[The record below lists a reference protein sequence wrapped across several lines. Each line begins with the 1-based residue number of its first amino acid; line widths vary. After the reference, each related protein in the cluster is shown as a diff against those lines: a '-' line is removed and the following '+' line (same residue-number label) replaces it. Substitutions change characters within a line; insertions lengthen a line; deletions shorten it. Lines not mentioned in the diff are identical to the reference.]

1 MVRFRRAAVLIAAVL
16 VLASCVCSIAEAR
29 QEQAVDAPSSRSLR
43 FLEGLRERGYFDL
56 ADEYIASLR
65 ADPATPD
72 ELKPILAFEE
82 GRNKLREAEVALE
95 LERRDLLLDQ
105 GRAAFD
111 AFLKNHPSHE
121 LAVEAKVQ
129 LAQVL
134 YQRGQTAVLKADE
147 SEDPTDR
154 EAKLAAARAA
164 FAEARRSFDAAR
176 SDLEQAYQAFPVAFL
191 DESDPRRAARDEAQR
206 RLIDAIL
213 KRALID
219 YDEAQTYPE
228 GSDDRNRLL
237 DEAITSFKTIY
248 DSYRTWMAGFAARMW
263 QGKSLEEKGDLGA
276 AMGIYNELL
285 THEDPRL
292 RELQRQVAFFKVI
305 ATRKRGE
312 FPLAERLARE
322 WLTASRGDTGSYER
336 LGVQLELARN
346 IDAQLEDN
354 YTAAVA
360 RKDELVR
367 DLIGQLSQ
375 VVAYASPY
383 KADAVELL
391 TKYRPSGPIDAR
403 TLAGLSFDQAMTR
416 AREEMGLRSWENAIA
431 LLRAALTKVNPS
443 RDSSRAN
450 EARYLLAFNL
460 YSAGRYHEAAV
471 LANFLA
477 RRYPS
482 WDSSL
487 AATEL
492 GMGALA
498 QAYETLKGRGQEQ
511 DLRRLQELADYT
523 IATWPD
529 SSQADVARILQG
541 DIALGQGRYPEAID
555 AYLSVKTSGRIL
567 DAKAKAA
574 SAHWKRSLEL
584 RKQAPEGTESPEATA
599 EAEKAL
605 ALLQETYDARIE
617 ARVAPTDPDRLSN
630 AADLAEIHL
639 IEGRPGESLKV
650 IGPHT
655 EVLGSASS
663 MSGRTEEL
671 YLRLM
676 KLQLQAHIA
685 DGQTEA
691 AIEDMR
697 LLEAVESGERL
708 TQLFFSLGRLLE
720 TEMEAQR
727 QAGDR
732 ARLEASRKTF
742 EQFLEAL
749 IERQSNQSYESLQWA
764 GEQMLTLERPD
775 RAIEIFRRVIEEFP
789 DSDRLLRTRLKLSGA
804 HRQAGQFNDAWSV
817 SAKLVAEHPKAL
829 DFLMEQC
836 QVLEDWAAVE
846 PGYWNVAIRHW
857 QDLAKRLEGARPRP
871 SEYYECWYHVA
882 LCQFNKGSKD
892 AARRTLK
899 SVMALSNTLGS
910 PEIKQNY
917 EQLLRRAGG

>member
-1 MVRFRRAAVLIAAVL
+1 MLRFRRAAAPIAAVL
-16 VLASCVCSIAEAR
+16 VLASCSCPVAEAR
-29 QEQAVDAPSSRSLR
+29 QVDGEEAPSPRPLR

-65 ADPATPD
+65 DDPETPD
-72 ELKPILAFEE
+72 TLKPILAFEE
-82 GRNKLREAEVALE
+82 GRNKLREAEAAPD

-111 AFLKNHPSHE
+111 AFLKAHPSHE

-134 YQRGQTAVLKADE
+134 YQRGQTAALKADE
-147 SEDPTDR
+147 REDPADR
-154 EAKLAAARAA
+154 EAGLAAARAA

-176 SDLEQAYQAFPVAFL
+176 ADLEQAYRAFPVAFL
-191 DESDPRRAARDEAQR
+191 EESDPRRAARDEAQR
-206 RLIDAIL
+206 QLIDATL

-237 DEAITSFKTIY
+237 DEAITAFKSIY

-292 RELQRQVAFFKVI
+292 RQLQRQVAFFKVI
-305 ATRKRGE
+305 TTRKRGE
-312 FPLAERLARE
+312 APLAERLARE
-322 WLTASRGDTGSYER
+322 WLNASRGDAGSYER

-346 IDAQLEDN
+346 IDAQLESG
-354 YTAAVA
+354 YAPAVA
-360 RKDELVR
+360 RKDDLVR
-367 DLIGQLSQ
+367 DLTGQLRQ

-391 TKYRPSGPIDAR
+391 KKYRPSGPIDAR
-403 TLAGLSFDQAMTR
+403 TLAGLGFDQAMTR
-416 AREEMGLRSWENAIA
+416 AREEMGLRSWDNAIA
-431 LLRAALTKVNPS
+431 LLRAALTKVNPA
-443 RDSSRAN
+443 RDPGRAN
-450 EARYLLAFNL
+450 EARYLLAFNF
-460 YSAGRYHEAAV
+460 YSAGRYHESAV
-471 LANFLA
+471 LADFLA

-492 GMGALA
+492 GMGAMA
-498 QAYETLKGRGQEQ
+498 QAYESSRGRGREQ
-511 DLRRLQELADYT
+511 DLRRLRDLADYT

-555 AYLSVKTSGRIL
+555 AYLSVTTSGRVL
-567 DAKAKAA
+567 DARSKAA
-574 SAHWKRSLEL
+574 SAHWRRSLEL
-584 RKQAPEGTESPEATA
+584 RKQGPEGAASPEAAA

-605 ALLQETYDARIE
+605 ALLQETYDARVE

-639 IEGRPGESLKV
+639 IEDRPSESLA
-650 IGPHT
+650 ILAPHT
-655 EVLGSASS
+655 EAIGAASS
-663 MSGRTEEL
+663 MSDRTEEL
-671 YLRLM
+671 YVRLM

-685 DGQTEA
+685 AGQTDA
-691 AIEDMR
+691 AISDMSV
-697 LLEAVESGERL
+697 LEAVASGDSL
-708 TQLFFSLGRLLE
+708 TQLFFSIGRLLE
-720 TEMEAQR
+720 AEMETQR

-732 ARLEASRKTF
+732 ARLEASRKAF
-742 EQFLEAL
+742 EQFLDAL
-749 IERQSNQSYESLQWA
+749 IERQSNQSFESLQWA

-789 DSDRLLRTRLKLSGA
+789 ESDRLLRTRLKLSGA
-804 HRQAGQFNDAWSV
+804 HRRAGQFNEAWAV
-817 SAKLVAEHPKAL
+817 TARLVAENPKAL

-836 QVLEDWAAVE
+836 QVLEDWAEVE

-857 QDLAKRLEGARPRP
+857 QDLAKRLEGARPRRP
-871 SEYYECWYHVA
+871 EYYECWYHVA

-899 SVMALSNTLGS
+899 SVMALSTTLGS
-910 PEIKQNY
+910 PEIKQDY